1 MASVILG
8 LMSDLNFREGESLD
22 EAKRTV
28 VLGLVFLLCLVLA
41 YVENRSFFNYLG
53 DVFLN
58 PPLAV
63 LVVFIHNVLVVS
75 LILLGMTFYVG
86 VVLTFMPKRKI
97 EYVVLEHPRVFAFA
111 YTVMILLISVF
122 RTSMLVYGQVF
133 IETLPLVILLTVPN
147 GIIEGYG
154 IFQTI
159 EKTLERKM
167 TLKDLAVIYAI
178 FFVAAVIEV
187 GYVQLLS
194 LIIKH

>member
-1 MASVILG
+1 
-8 LMSDLNFREGESLD
+8 LD

-28 VLGLVFLLCLVLA
+28 VLGLVFLLCLILA

-63 LVVFIHNVLVVS
+63 LVVFVHNVLVVS

-122 RTSMLVYGQVF
+122 RTSMLVHGQVF
-133 IETLPLVILLTVPN
+133 VETLPLVILLTVPN

>member
-1 MASVILG
+1 
-8 LMSDLNFREGESLD
+8 LD
-22 EAKRTV
+22 EAKRTA

-53 DVFLN
+53 DVFSN

-86 VVLTFMPKRKI
+86 VVLNFMPKRKI
-97 EYVVLEHPRVFAFA
+97 EYVVLEHPRIFAFA

-133 IETLPLVILLTVPN
+133 VETLPLVILLTVPN

-154 IFQTI
+154 IFETI
-159 EKTLERKM
+159 EKTLKRKM
-167 TLKDLAVIYAI
+167 TLKDLVVIYFI
-178 FFVAAVIEV
+178 FFVAAVVEV

-194 LIIKH
+194 LIS